1 MPLVSCGAIIAKR
14 ASVGVDIQNEHFSQA
29 ERHRFAQRLDEGLR
43 ALDLLLKRQDF
54 AIGERTLGAELEL
67 CLIDDNG
74 RPLAISQEIV
84 NEADTPSITPEMGC
98 FDIELSTPPC
108 KLAGNP
114 FSCLRE
120 SMQGTVNRIRSLA
133 AKHGGRAVPISILP
147 TLRMDDF
154 NESTITDLPRYR
166 ALAREMRSHRSEPA
180 EIAIEG
186 DDSLR
191 FVSPDAVSMEAANTA
206 YQVHVSTS
214 PDEFADLF
222 NAAMLLSGPVIAA
235 AANSPTFLG
244 RRLWHETRV
253 ALFKQAG
260 DDRPLG
266 PDADI
271 RLPPRVNFGNGW
283 VREGA
288 HELFMESVALYR
300 PYLAECG
307 EEEDAVAMARAGKL
321 PQLSE
326 LRLHHGTIWT
336 WNRPVYDPSHGGGLR
351 IELRALPAGPSYED
365 MLANSAFMIG
375 AMIALR
381 PRIRTLASELPFT
394 LATRNFY
401 ASAQHGL
408 DAELFWPTHSATSPR
423 PVRARDLVLS
433 LIPEAREGLR
443 QSGVDSAEAD
453 HYLEIFER
461 RVRSGQTGAV
471 WQRRTLTQLEHR
483 GLSREHALAALLE
496 RYIEG
501 FDSLRPVH
509 TWSLAEEDY

>member
-1 MPLVSCGAIIAKR
+1 
-14 ASVGVDIQNEHFSQA
+14 VGVDIQNEHFTQA

-43 ALDLLLKRQDF
+43 ALDLLLKRPDF
-54 AIGERTLGAELEL
+54 AAGERTLGAELEL
-67 CLIDDNG
+67 CLVDDHG
-74 RPLAISQEIV
+74 RPTAVSQDIV
-84 NEADTPSITPEMGC
+84 SEANTPSITPEMGS

-108 KLAGNP
+108 KLAGSP
-114 FSCLRE
+114 FTCLRE
-120 SMQGTVNRIRSLA
+120 SMQGTVNRIRTLA
-133 AKHGGRAVPISILP
+133 GKHGARAVPISILP
-147 TLRMDDF
+147 TLRVDDF
-154 NESTITDLPRYR
+154 NEATITNLPRYR
-166 ALAREMRSHRSEPA
+166 ALAREMRSQRVEPA

-186 DDSLR
+186 DDTLR
-191 FVSPDAVSMEAANTA
+191 LVSPDAVSMEAANTA
-206 YQVHVSTS
+206 FQVHLSTA
-214 PDEFADLF
+214 PGEFADLF
-222 NAAMLLSGPVIAA
+222 NAALLLSGPLIGA

-271 RLPPRVNFGNGW
+271 RLPPRVNFGNSW

-307 EEEDAVAMARAGKL
+307 EEEDAVALARAGTA

-336 WNRPVYDPSHGGGLR
+336 WNRPVYDPAHGGGLR

-365 MLANSAFMIG
+365 MLANAAFLIG
-375 AMIALR
+375 AMLALR
-381 PRIRTLASELPFT
+381 PRIRTLCAELPFT

-401 ASAQHGL
+401 ASAQYGL
-408 DAELFWPTHSATSPR
+408 DAQLYWPTHSATAPR

-433 LIPEAREGLR
+433 LIPDAREGLR
-443 QSGVDSAEAD
+443 EGGVDRAEAE
-453 HYLEIFER
+453 HYLDIFER

-471 WQRRTLTQLEHR
+471 WQRRVLARLEQS
-483 GLSREHALAALLE
+483 GLSRDAALAALLE
-496 RYIEG
+496 RYIQG

-509 TWSLAEEDY
+509 TWPIAEEDT